1 MKILLSVAVLLAMT
15 AGSAIAQQKAT
26 LQPGDVWFLL
36 GAKAVQND
44 LEVSDEV
51 ASKLNSLSADARAAK
66 PPGQSQRLLS
76 DARMRP
82 AHARLGQLTLKR
94 ICELP
99 HTLMALPDGNPFVA
113 VSHGDAALLSP

>member
-44 LEVSDEV
+44 LEVSGEV
-51 ASKLNSLSADARAAK
+51 ASKLNSLSADARAANEK
-66 PPGQSQRLLS
+66 EYQDAGLNPRAGGLS
-76 DARMRP
+76 A
-82 AHARLGQLTLKR
+82 GQLQKVR
-94 ICELP
+94 DIQKKNNDEF
-99 HTLMALPDGNPFVA
+99 GQK
-113 VSHGDAALLSP
+113 